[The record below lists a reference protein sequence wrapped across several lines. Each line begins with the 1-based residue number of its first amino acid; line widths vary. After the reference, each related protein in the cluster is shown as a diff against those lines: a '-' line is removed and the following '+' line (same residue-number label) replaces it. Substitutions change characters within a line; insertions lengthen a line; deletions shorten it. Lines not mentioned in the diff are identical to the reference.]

1 MVNAGIFVNIAKPM
15 KMPEIIVN
23 NIIFLVLVDPLRH
36 RIANSIDASTSGIN
50 KESRRIH
57 RVSKVDGLIAKNIAA
72 MKATVFV

>member
-36 RIANSIDASTSGIN
+36 RIANSIDARTSGIS
-50 KESRRIH
+50 KESRTIH

-72 MKATVFV
+72 TKATVLV